1 LRISFNNRLKRSHIK
16 ILHLGCFMSLYNME
30 IIFLL
35 LLCFSNLISA
45 EEGNNSGKSLSLF
58 NVVQFKNEGCQAVSD
73 NNLQGV
79 CYTAQ
84 ECTDLGG
91 SADGNCANGFGTC
104 CILIVAGTTGN
115 CGGTVTQN
123 CSYIQNIDY
132 PSAEAA
138 AQTCTYMVTK
148 CSSDICQIR
157 LDFVTTGLGQ
167 PTDTTGV
174 CTAGDNL
181 VITPGGGDAGSNPPT
196 LCGTLTGQHVYVDA
210 GTGTNGA
217 TLALTTVVANAADGT
232 KNWRI
237 KVSQIECSSEWR
249 APQGCLQYFTGVTN
263 IFTSFNWDGTS
274 TAARQ
279 LATQDYEICFRQEE
293 GMCKINYNESPIG
306 TTGVNAFDLGA
317 AATETSGQGTQ
328 ANCNTAANIAGS
340 FIQIYGA
347 EPPQRLVVD
356 ETSADGDLDG
366 MDIFCGDFLCSAA
379 AADAANGCT
388 HSTTVTASAIP
399 FTVRH
404 VAQAASSGLTN
415 AGFSIQ
421 ATQVPCGRSDGY

>member
-1 LRISFNNRLKRSHIK
+1 
-16 ILHLGCFMSLYNME
+16 ME

-45 EEGNNSGKSLSLF
+45 EEGNNRRKSLSLF

-123 CSYIQNIDY
+123 CSFIQNVDY

-138 AQTCTYMVTK
+138 AQTCNYMVTK

-167 PTDTTGV
+167 PAAATGL
-174 CTAGDNL
+174 CTAGDRL
-181 VITPGGGDAGSNPPT
+181 VITPGSGSLAGANPPE

-217 TLALTTVVANAADGT
+217 TLALTTVVASTADST

-237 KVSQIECSSEWR
+237 KVSQIECSSDWR

-263 IFTSFNWDGTS
+263 IVTSFNWDGT
-274 TAARQ
+274 TTPGARQ
-279 LATQDYEICFRQEE
+279 LANQNYEICFRQEE

-306 TTGVNAFDLGA
+306 NAAVNAFDLGPDA
-317 AATETSGQGTQ
+317 VAGAGQGTMT
-328 ANCNTAANIAGS
+328 NCNTAANS
-340 FIQIYGA
+340 FIQINGA
-347 EPPQRLVVD
+347 EPPQGLIID
-356 ETSADGDLDG
+356 ETAADGDLDG
-366 MDIFCGDFLCSAA
+366 HDIFCGDVLCSAA
-379 AADAANGCT
+379 ANAAANGCT
-388 HSTTVTASAIP
+388 QPTTVTASAIP
-399 FTVRH
+399 FTIRH
-404 VAQAASSGLTN
+404 VAQAASAGAN

-421 ATQVPCGRSDGY
+421 ATQVPCGRSNGY

>member
-1 LRISFNNRLKRSHIK
+1 
-16 ILHLGCFMSLYNME
+16 ME
-30 IIFLL
+30 IIVLL
-35 LLCFSNLISA
+35 LLCFSNIISA
-45 EEGNNSGKSLSLF
+45 EEGNVRGKSLSLF

-123 CSYIQNIDY
+123 CSFIQNVDY

-138 AQTCTYMVTK
+138 AQTCNYMVTK

-167 PTDTTGV
+167 PNNGDGV

-217 TLALTTVVANAADGT
+217 TLALTTVVASTADGT

-263 IFTSFNWDGTS
+263 IVTSFNWDGTS
-274 TAARQ
+274 ATSRQ
-279 LATQDYEICFRQEE
+279 LANQNYEICFRQEE

-306 TTGVNAFDLGA
+306 TAGVDAFDLGHANAIA
-317 AATETSGQGTQ
+317 AGQGKMV
-328 ANCNTAANIAGS
+328 NCMSAGNS
-340 FIQIYGA
+340 YIQIYGA
-347 EPPQRLVVD
+347 EPPQRLIID
-356 ETSADGDLDG
+356 ETAANADGDQFGLG
-366 MDIFCGDFLCSAA
+366 IFCGEVLCSAA
-379 AADAANGCT
+379 APDAANGCT
-388 HSTTVTASAIP
+388 QTTTVTASAIP
-399 FTVRH
+399 FTIQH
-404 VAQAASSGLTN
+404 VAQASAGTN

-421 ATQVPCGRSDGY
+421 ATQVPCGRSNG

>member
-1 LRISFNNRLKRSHIK
+1 
-16 ILHLGCFMSLYNME
+16 ME

-45 EEGNNSGKSLSLF
+45 EEGNNRRKSLSLF

-123 CSYIQNIDY
+123 CSFIQNVDY

-138 AQTCTYMVTK
+138 AQTCNYMVTK

-167 PTDTTGV
+167 PTSTTGK
-174 CTAGDNL
+174 CDNDKL
-181 VITPGGGDAGSNPPT
+181 VITPGGGSLAGANPPE

-263 IFTSFNWDGTS
+263 IVTSFNWDGTS
-274 TAARQ
+274 TSARQ

-306 TTGVNAFDLGA
+306 NAAVNAFQLGVIA
-317 AATETSGQGTQ
+317 GINAIAGHGTQ
-328 ANCNTAANIAGS
+328 ANCNTAANS

-347 EPPQRLVVD
+347 ERPQRL
-356 ETSADGDLDG
+356 SIAAAAAANANDGDQYG
-366 MDIFCGDFLCSAA
+366 HGIFCGDFLCSAA
-379 AADAANGCT
+379 PPTGGTANGCDQPN
-388 HSTTVTASAIP
+388 TVTASAIP
-399 FTVRH
+399 FTIRH
-404 VAQAASSGLTN
+404 VAQKDSAGAMN

-421 ATQVPCGRSDGY
+421 ATQVPCGRTTSSQY